1 MNNTLTERDIK
12 IRAFRA
18 TEDKE
23 TCLKFIEG
31 HRKVLSI
38 YGLEN
43 ITTNVNSWIY
53 NPSIFVIVV
62 EPLNGEK
69 LYGGVRLQ
77 CVDGI
82 HPLPI
87 EDAVGKMDRTIHEIV
102 HHSSLNGAAEVS
114 GLWNSKEVA
123 GLGIGSFIPT
133 RCTVAIAEQLGINT
147 FFGLCAPATVRF
159 NQWLGSKILTTV
171 GNNGTFY
178 YPKLD
183 LIATAVIHED
193 LPELRDAH
201 KREREKILFLRRN
214 LQCVINEKSIFKNE
228 HINIHYDLRISS
240 ADLSEFKLGSKAV
253 SASLTQ

>member
-1 MNNTLTERDIK
+1 MDNILTEKDIR

-18 TEDKE
+18 TDDRD

-31 HRKVLSI
+31 HKKVLSI

-43 ITTNVNSWIY
+43 ITTNINSWIY

-77 CVDGI
+77 CVDLI
-82 HPLPI
+82 HPLPV

-102 HHSSLNGAAEVS
+102 KESSQRGAAEVS

-133 RCTVAIAEQLGINT
+133 RCCCVISEQLGINT
-147 FFGLCAPATVRF
+147 FFALCAPVTVRF

-183 LIATAVIHED
+183 LIATACIHEN

-201 KREREKILFLRRN
+201 KREREKIMSLRNN
-214 LQCVINEKSIFKNE
+214 LQCVVNEKSIFKNLRV
-228 HINIHYDLRISS
+228 NIHYDLKIES
-240 ADLSEFKLGSKAV
+240 ANDNEFKMDLKKTV
-253 SASLTQ
+253 INF

>member
-1 MNNTLTERDIK
+1 MELTEKDIR

-18 TEDKE
+18 TDDEE
-23 TCLKFIEG
+23 SCLKFIQG
-31 HRKVLSI
+31 HKRVLAI
-38 YGLEN
+38 YGIEN
-43 ITTNVNSWIY
+43 ITTNVDSWIY

-62 EPLNGEK
+62 EPMNGEK

-82 HPLPI
+82 RPLPI
-87 EDAVGKMDRTIHEIV
+87 EDAVGKMDSTIHDV
-102 HHSSLNGAAEVS
+102 VRNSSLNGAAEVS

-133 RCTVAIAEQLGINT
+133 RCTVAISEQLGINT

-159 NQWLGSKILTTV
+159 NKWLGSSVLTSI

-193 LPELRDAH
+193 LSYLKDAH
-201 KREREKILFLRRN
+201 AREREKILFLRRH
-214 LQCVINEKSIFKNE
+214 LQQTVNEKSIFKNV
-228 HINIHYDLRISS
+228 HVNVHYDLKIPS
-240 ADLSEFKLGSKAV
+240 ANPNEFKLGQRVARV
-253 SASLTQ
+253 R

>member
-1 MNNTLTERDIK
+1 MDNILTEKDIR

-18 TEDKE
+18 TDDRD

-31 HRKVLSI
+31 HKKVLSI

-43 ITTNVNSWIY
+43 ISTNVDNWIY

-62 EPLNGEK
+62 EPLDGEK

-77 CVDGI
+77 CADLI

-87 EDAVGKMDRTIHEIV
+87 EDAIGKMDRTIHDIV
-102 HHSSLNGAAEVS
+102 KQSAQNGAAEIS

-123 GLGIGSFIPT
+123 GLGIGSFFPSRST
-133 RCTVAIAEQLGINT
+133 FVIAEQLGIST
-147 FFGLCAPATVRF
+147 FFALCAPATVRF
-159 NQWLGSKILTTV
+159 NQWLGSKILTRV

-183 LIATAVIHED
+183 LIATASIHED
-193 LPELRDAH
+193 LENLYDAH
-201 KREREKILFLRRN
+201 KREREKILFLRKN
-214 LQCVINEKSIFKNE
+214 LQCVIDEKSIFKNVRV
-228 HINIHYDLRISS
+228 NVHYDLKITS
-240 ADLSEFKLGSKAV
+240 ADVNEFKLKHRNPSYII
-253 SASLTQ
+253 

>member
-1 MNNTLTERDIK
+1 MLTEKDIR

-18 TEDKE
+18 TEDTD
-23 TCLKFIEG
+23 TCIKFIEG
-31 HRKVLSI
+31 HRKVLAI

-43 ITTNVNSWIY
+43 ITTNVESWIY

-62 EPLNGEK
+62 EPLDGQK
-69 LYGGVRLQ
+69 LYGGVRVQ

-87 EDAVGKMDRTIHEIV
+87 EDAVGKMDSTIHSV
-102 HHSSLNGAAEVS
+102 VRAHALNGAAEVS

-147 FFGLCAPATVRF
+147 YFGLCAPATVRF

-193 LPELRDAH
+193 LANLHEAH
-201 KREREKILFLRRN
+201 KREREKILTLRRN
-214 LQCVINEKSIFKNE
+214 PQAVVDEKSIFKNI
-228 HINIHYDLRISS
+228 HVNIHYDLVIPS
-240 ADLSEFKLGSKAV
+240 ADQSEFKLGMKAERV
-253 SASLTQ
+253 N

>member
-1 MNNTLTERDIK
+1 MELNEKDIR

-18 TEDKE
+18 TDDERS
-23 TCLKFIEG
+23 CRKFIEG
-31 HRKVLSI
+31 HKKVLAI
-38 YGLEN
+38 YGIEN
-43 ITTNVNSWIY
+43 ITTNVDTWIY

-62 EPLNGEK
+62 EPMNGEK

-77 CVDGI
+77 CVDGVR
-82 HPLPI
+82 PLPI
-87 EDAVGKMDRTIHEIV
+87 EDAVGKMDPAIYDVVRK
-102 HHSSLNGAAEVS
+102 SSLNGAAEVS

-147 FFGLCAPATVRF
+147 LFGLCAPATVRF
-159 NQWLGSKILTTV
+159 NQWLGSRILTSI

-193 LPELRDAH
+193 LVYFKEAH
-201 KREREKILFLRRN
+201 NREKDKILFLRRN
-214 LQCVINEKSIFKNE
+214 LQCTINEKSIFKNV
-228 HINIHYDLRISS
+228 HVNVHYDLKIPS
-240 ADLSEFKLGSKAV
+240 ADPNEFQLRLKDEKV
-253 SASLTQ
+253 SQNF

>member
-1 MNNTLTERDIK
+1 MDTTLTEKDIR

-18 TEDKE
+18 TEDKD

-31 HRKVLSI
+31 HKKVLSI

-43 ITTNVNSWIY
+43 ISTNVDSWIY

-62 EPLNGEK
+62 EPLDGEK

-77 CVDGI
+77 CADLI

-87 EDAVGKMDRTIHEIV
+87 EDAVGKMDRTIHKIV
-102 HHSSLNGAAEVS
+102 KESSLNGTAEVS

-133 RCTVAIAEQLGINT
+133 RSAVVIAEQLGINN

-159 NQWLGSKILTTV
+159 NQWLGSKILTRV

-193 LPELRDAH
+193 LAGLGDAH
-201 KREREKILFLRRN
+201 KREREKIFYLRRN
-214 LQCVINEKSIFKNE
+214 LQCVINEKSIFKNI
-228 HINIHYDLRISS
+228 HVNIHYDLKISS
-240 ADLSEFKLGSKAV
+240 ADSNEFKLGLKVEKV
-253 SASLTQ
+253 S